1 MANAQTIAAA
11 NVVDLQTYRR
21 QQDKH
26 MSGRCLSRVHVW
38 LDADGRLQHQL
49 HVWPEHSDRMVDA
62 LLLML
67 IKARQA
73 S

>member
-1 MANAQTIAAA
+1 MANARAIAAA

-26 MSGRCLSRVHVW
+26 VSDRCPSRIHIW
-38 LDADGRLQHQL
+38 LDADDRLQHQV
-49 HVWPEHSDRMVDA
+49 HIWPEHSDRMVDA